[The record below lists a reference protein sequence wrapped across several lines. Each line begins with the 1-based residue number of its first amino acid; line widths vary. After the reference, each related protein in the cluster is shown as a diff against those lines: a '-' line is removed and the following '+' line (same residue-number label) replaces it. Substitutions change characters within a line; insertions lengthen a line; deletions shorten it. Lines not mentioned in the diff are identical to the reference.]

1 MLVFAFENRELIDVE
16 AFVHDEKVDWDLA
29 DTSLFNNTSY
39 YFTTDLRGKGI
50 FSGPLGLGCEKPT
63 NDIDI

>member
-16 AFVHDEKVDWDLA
+16 AFVQDEKDDWDLA

-50 FSGPLGLGCEKPT
+50 FSGLRV
-63 NDIDI
+63 